1 MVRECEC
8 EVNWWDCSAYFLVP
22 FPQQLLAHMLWHL
35 FVVMVSVGKGS
46 TSQCQASSPSEGFH
60 GEIEDLTR
68 GYWGCKRDK
77 EEKKGGEI
85 RSSNRRGLNSGGSC
99 VDIKNTCHE

>member
-46 TSQCQASSPSEGFH
+46 TSQCQASSPSEGSHDEFE
-60 GEIEDLTR
+60 GLTR
-68 GYWGCKRDK
+68 VLLG
-77 EEKKGGEI
+77 
-85 RSSNRRGLNSGGSC
+85 
-99 VDIKNTCHE
+99 V